1 MVLLSH
7 LWYSMVM
14 SLKVPSP
21 TVVASF
27 SLQCVVLSTANM
39 GTTKW
44 GQENQEHAGGMLG
57 LEWKQMCLDIP
68 GLWTVES
75 QKENIATEDSEY

>member
-1 MVLLSH
+1 
-7 LWYSMVM
+7 M

-27 SLQCVVLSTANM
+27 SLQYVVLSTANM

-44 GQENQEHAGGMLG
+44 GQENQEHAGG
-57 LEWKQMCLDIP
+57 I
-68 GLWTVES
+68 
-75 QKENIATEDSEY
+75 